1 MKLILNLAG
10 FRMGFI
16 KCVIPLLIL
25 TLRCTKIV
33 NYENI
38 LEKQTKMLSTDV
50 IAQLEKEKVNERV
63 VVHKTHN
70 AETIEI
76 RNPSEK
82 LLAFMDELAE
92 RARKRKEEIMK
103 KIYKEE
109 DYITI

>member
-1 MKLILNLAG
+1 MIYQSFLAIWLAHFSKVRNIKKEIL
-10 FRMGFI
+10 M
-16 KCVIPLLIL
+16 
-25 TLRCTKIV
+25 
-33 NYENI
+33 
-38 LEKQTKMLSTDV
+38 
-50 IAQLEKEKVNERV
+50 EKEKVNERV
-63 VVHKTHN
+63 VLHKTHN

>member
-1 MKLILNLAG
+1 M
-10 FRMGFI
+10 
-16 KCVIPLLIL
+16 
-25 TLRCTKIV
+25 
-33 NYENI
+33 
-38 LEKQTKMLSTDV
+38 
-50 IAQLEKEKVNERV
+50 EKEKVNERV

-70 AETIEI
+70 SETIEI

-82 LLAFMDELAE
+82 LLAFMDKLAE

>member
-1 MKLILNLAG
+1 M
-10 FRMGFI
+10 
-16 KCVIPLLIL
+16 
-25 TLRCTKIV
+25 
-33 NYENI
+33 
-38 LEKQTKMLSTDV
+38 
-50 IAQLEKEKVNERV
+50 EKEKVYEKV
-63 VVHKTHN
+63 VLHKTHT

-82 LLAFMDELAE
+82 LLAFMEELAE